1 MSMESPLWKILG
13 FFLAAVLLF
22 LVPVMNML
30 ERQDDAAYTVVF
42 TETNRFVDYA
52 RDAGYITP
60 NMYNEFVRRLNA
72 TGCTFDIRM
81 EHVQSLINPVYRQN
95 GTVLEFTGEYEIN
108 RISRGEDAILSVLF
122 PDEPGPDVFD
132 KARRYDMKAG
142 DLLFVEVRNR
152 GKTMATA
159 LRDMLLLSDTRTPT
173 IFVRAG
179 GLVRNEAD

>member
-1 MSMESPLWKILG
+1 
-13 FFLAAVLLF
+13 
-22 LVPVMNML
+22 
-30 ERQDDAAYTVVF
+30 
-42 TETNRFVDYA
+42 
-52 RDAGYITP
+52 
-60 NMYNEFVRRLNA
+60 
-72 TGCTFDIRM
+72 
-81 EHVQSLINPVYRQN
+81 
-95 GTVLEFTGEYEIN
+95 
-108 RISRGEDAILSVLF
+108 
-122 PDEPGPDVFD
+122 VFD

>member
-1 MSMESPLWKILG
+1 MSMDSPLWKILG

-42 TETNRFVDYA
+42 TETNRFVDSA

-142 DLLFVEVRNR
+142 DCCLWRC
-152 GKTMATA
+152 ATGEKPW
-159 LRDMLLLSDTRTPT
+159 LRLCETCSCFRIPERRPFLY
-173 IFVRAG
+173 G
-179 GLVRNEAD
+179 QEGL